1 MRTRVAT
8 TTTTA
13 STRPESRT
21 TELLLQAQHT
31 SLQSSNALFPGNIK
45 YTHTHTQ
52 WEGGGEGA
60 HTHTHTHTTLPQ
72 LLQQPNRRETPP
84 KTKRI
89 I

>member
-45 YTHTHTQ
+45 YTHTHT
-52 WEGGGEGA
+52 
-60 HTHTHTHTTLPQ
+60 HTHNTSATPATTKQERDP
-72 LLQQPNRRETPP
+72 
-84 KTKRI
+84 TKNKKNNLNKEKLADKCST
-89 I
+89 